1 MCEMTKIPK
10 IHDYNRDK
18 VVIIQ
23 NEVVW
28 NQKYQKHRA
37 TIFAMQG
44 IFSMQGI
51 FASIAKIS
59 LASEISLS

>member
-10 IHDYNRDK
+10 LHDYNRDK
-18 VVIIQ
+18 VLIDQ
-23 NEVVW
+23 NVVVW

-37 TIFAMQG
+37 AIFAMQG
-44 IFSMQGI
+44 IFV
-51 FASIAKIS
+51 SIAKIS

>member
-1 MCEMTKIPK
+1 M
-10 IHDYNRDK
+10 
-18 VVIIQ
+18 VINQ
-23 NEVVW
+23 NEVVL

-37 TIFAMQG
+37 AIFA
-44 IFSMQGI
+44 MQGI